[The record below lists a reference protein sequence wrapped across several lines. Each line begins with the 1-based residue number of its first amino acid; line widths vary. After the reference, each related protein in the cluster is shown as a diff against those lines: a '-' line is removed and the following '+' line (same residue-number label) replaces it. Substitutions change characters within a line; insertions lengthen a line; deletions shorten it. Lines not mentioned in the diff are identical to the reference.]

1 MGLVRRN
8 TQAIYVQIAESL
20 AQQIRSG
27 DLQIGD
33 RLPPERQLAEELGV
47 SRMTVRQA
55 LALLEEQGLIE
66 RLPGVGSFVCK
77 PKIEQP
83 VDVLIGFSH
92 NLLRRGFQ
100 PGARLLKL
108 ELQRANRP
116 VAEALC
122 IAVGEPVY
130 FIHRLR
136 LANNLPV
143 ALEFSFFPA
152 RLCPRLEAHDLT
164 HRSIYTILIEEY
176 GIHLQG
182 ANQVLEPT
190 TARPYEAHLLKIPEG
205 SPLMLI
211 RRISYG
217 PDQQPIEYA
226 KDLYRGDCFRFIVR
240 SYAFEWWEAGG

>member
-1 MGLVRRN
+1 MERARRN
-8 TQAIYVQIAESL
+8 AQALYRQIAESI
-20 AQQIRSG
+20 AAQIRAG

-33 RLPPERQLAEELGV
+33 RLPSERQLADELGV
-47 SRMTVRQA
+47 SRVTVRQA
-55 LALLEEQGLIE
+55 LSLLEEQGLIE
-66 RLPGVGSFVCK
+66 RLPGIGSFVSK

-92 NLLRRGFQ
+92 NLLRRGIR

-108 ELQRANRP
+108 EIQRASRP
-116 VAEALC
+116 VAEALQLG
-122 IAVGEPVY
+122 VGEPVY

-152 RLCPRLEAHDLT
+152 RLCPKLESHDLI
-164 HRSIYTILIEEY
+164 HRSIYTILMEEY

-182 ANQVLEPT
+182 ADQVLEPT
-190 TARPYEAHLLKIPEG
+190 TARPYEARWLEIPEG

-211 RRISYG
+211 RRISY
-217 PDQQPIEYA
+217 DQAKQPVEYA

-240 SYAFEWWEAGG
+240 SYSFEW